1 LSSSAHQYKG
11 LKKQQP
17 GVKPSY
23 AAIDLGTNNCRMLIA
38 EPTDDGFTVVDGFS
52 QIVRLGEGLGK
63 TGKLQQAAMDRT
75 IKALII
81 CANKI
86 RSRRTTRIQCIAT
99 EACRRAS
106 NGPEFIEHI
115 KNETGLEFD
124 PITPEEEAR
133 LTLGGCAPLLNA
145 VSGKALL
152 FDIGG
157 GSTEIM
163 WIDTFDYKQPEI
175 ISILS
180 LPIGVVTLSERHD
193 EDPLPQITYQQI
205 VDRVVRLLGN
215 FCDQHDIKQ
224 CIQQHHVQMIGTSGT
239 VTTLGAINLNL
250 PRYNRSRI
258 DGLCMEFPILQ
269 SVTDKLRSMT
279 LHERRQMPC
288 IGHDRADL
296 VLMGCAVLEAICKRW
311 PVGLLTA
318 ADRGIREG
326 LLNAMIDS
334 DKQTID
340 QSTLN
345 ETSHG

>member
-1 LSSSAHQYKG
+1 MSSSTHHYKG

-17 GVKPSY
+17 DVKPSY

-86 RSRRTTRIQCIAT
+86 RSRRTMRIQCIAT
-99 EACRRAS
+99 EACRRAT
-106 NGPEFIEHI
+106 NGPEFIDRI
-115 KNETGLEFD
+115 KNEIGLEFQ
-124 PITPEEEAR
+124 PIHPEEEAR
-133 LTLGGCAPLLNA
+133 LTLGGCAPLLNS

-163 WIDTFDYKQPEI
+163 WIDTFDFKPPEI

-180 LPIGVVTLSERHD
+180 LPIGVVTLSERYD
-193 EDPLPQITYQQI
+193 EDPLPHLTYREI
-205 VDRVVRLLGN
+205 VDRVVRLLGD
-215 FCDQHDIKQ
+215 FCDQHG
-224 CIQQHHVQMIGTSGT
+224 IQQSIQQDHVQMIGTSGT

-258 DGLCMEFPILQ
+258 DGLSMEFPTLQ
-269 SVTDKLRSMT
+269 NITDKLRSMT
-279 LHERRQMPC
+279 LHERRQIPC
-288 IGHDRADL
+288 IGYDRADL
-296 VLMGCAVLEAICKRW
+296 VIMGCAVLEAICKRW

-334 DKQTID
+334 DKQTTD
-340 QSTLN
+340 QSIFN
-345 ETSHG
+345 ETPHG